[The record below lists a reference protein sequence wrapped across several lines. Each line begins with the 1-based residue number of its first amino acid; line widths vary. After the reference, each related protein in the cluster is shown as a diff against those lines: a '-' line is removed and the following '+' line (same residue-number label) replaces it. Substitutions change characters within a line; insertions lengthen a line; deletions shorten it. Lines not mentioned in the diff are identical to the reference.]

1 MYKMLPGEEVP
12 DVEAMRAE
20 LPVVH
25 WDMSAGDCLVHH
37 CMTMHGSPGNSTN
50 DRRRRAYATR
60 WTGDDVVFAP
70 RDGQVA
76 ITVNPPTVRPGEPLD
91 SEVFPRLWPR

>member
-1 MYKMLPGEEVP
+1 MT
-12 DVEAMRAE
+12 
-20 LPVVH
+20 VH
-25 WDMSAGDCLVHH
+25 GA
-37 CMTMHGSPGNSTN
+37 PGNSTI

-70 RDGQVA
+70 REGQAA
-76 ITVNPPTVRPGEPLD
+76 ISVNPPTVLPGQPLD